1 MICHPDRQVLEGYM
15 TPTKEQ
21 DIYSFIKAVLEYND
35 TEFIQMYEDKEGKE
49 FLIEKYQLVK
59 SMMNKVKE
67 VEK

>member
-1 MICHPDRQVLEGYM
+1 
-15 TPTKEQ
+15 
-21 DIYSFIKAVLEYND
+21 
-35 TEFIQMYEDKEGKE
+35 MYEDKEGKE